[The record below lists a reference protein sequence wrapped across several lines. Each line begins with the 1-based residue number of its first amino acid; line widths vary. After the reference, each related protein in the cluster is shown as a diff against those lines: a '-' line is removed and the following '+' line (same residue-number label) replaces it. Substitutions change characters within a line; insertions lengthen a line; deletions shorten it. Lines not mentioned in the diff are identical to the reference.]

1 MAIYFF
7 DTNALVRRYLPG
19 PGSEWIGQALKP
31 QRPAHVLFI
40 SELTRVEM
48 RSSLYKLERIF
59 QYHSAFTDA
68 AIQRF
73 ERHLSLVAST
83 PKDTAYRIVA
93 LGPDVLLRASVLLR
107 AYRSGK
113 PHAIRTLDAI
123 QLACA
128 LIARDSLPPQEREHL
143 LFVTSDK
150 QLIGVATHE
159 GLTVL
164 RPEDQPVW

>member
-1 MAIYFF
+1 M
-7 DTNALVRRYLPG
+7 
-19 PGSEWIGQALKP
+19 
-31 QRPAHVLFI
+31 LFI

-48 RSSLYKLERIF
+48 RSSLYKLERIY

-83 PKDTAYRIVA
+83 PKDTAYRIVT
-93 LGPDVLLRASVLLR
+93 LGPDVLLRASLLLHT
-107 AYRSGK
+107 YRSGK

-123 QLACA
+123 QLASA
-128 LIARDSLPPQEREHL
+128 IIARGSLPHQERDQL
-143 LFVTSDK
+143 RFVTSDK

-159 GLTVL
+159 GLTVI
-164 RPEDQPVW
+164 RPEDQQG